1 MAKTQEAKD
10 TNKQENQINDNQIDL
25 KETQDTQTPPSRQ
38 AGFNQAQSSENTS
51 SGEDRN
57 RQNQGLSRRREESPG
72 MSPFG
77 IVSRFSQEMDRLFE
91 DFGGLGSGLMPS
103 NLADSFASTW
113 SPQTE
118 VFKRDGDLVIQTD
131 LPGMSKD
138 DIDVTIEDEQI
149 TIRGERRNE
158 NEQTGEGFY
167 HTERS
172 YGSFYRS
179 FPIPQNVNADEAKAN
194 FKNGVLE
201 ISMPL
206 PEDTK
211 QKGRKIEISDDNS

>member
-10 TNKQENQINDNQIDL
+10 INKENDNHIDL
-25 KETQDTQTPPSRQ
+25 KVTEDTQTPPSRQ
-38 AGFNQAQSSENTS
+38 VGFDQPQSSESDSTDEGRTS
-51 SGEDRN
+51 QSQE
-57 RQNQGLSRRREESPG
+57 LSRRRDENPG

-77 IVSRFSQEMDRLFE
+77 LVSRFSQEMDRLFE
-91 DFGGLGSGLMPS
+91 DFGSFGNSLMPS
-103 NLADSFASTW
+103 NLVGDLASSW

-138 DIDVTIEDEQI
+138 DIDVTIEDDQV

-158 NEQTGEGFY
+158 NEQSGEGFY

-211 QKGRKIEISDDNS
+211 QKGRKIEISDENS